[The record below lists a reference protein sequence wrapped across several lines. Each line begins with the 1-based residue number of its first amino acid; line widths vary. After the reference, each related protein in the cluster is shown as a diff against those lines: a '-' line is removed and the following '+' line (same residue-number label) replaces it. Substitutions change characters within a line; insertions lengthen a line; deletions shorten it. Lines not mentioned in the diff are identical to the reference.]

1 MREVVNKMKVK
12 IPVKRFDEILVALKN
27 YYRIFAPVDGE
38 EQFLGIGVFDDDK
51 KHYKADKIFYIRG

>member
-1 MREVVNKMKVK
+1 MKVK

-38 EQFLGIGVFDDDK
+38 EQFLGIGVFDDDN
-51 KHYKADKIFYIRG
+51 KHYKADKIFHIRG